1 MAPGTF
7 LRLTMSRE
15 FTLKPICCELV
26 LFFDED
32 EDEDE
37 DDYGLIRISFPNSP
51 SVIAVVRGKEL
62 ELALVAAAVG
72 AEIQDDAQ
80 ES

>member
-26 LFFDED
+26 LFFD